1 MLNFILQSG
10 INTVST
16 AAAAVSDSLA
26 QPVNTGIQAAN
37 TVAQPELTENKIQLM
52 DMVTKGGPVMII
64 LGILFAVSIYVL
76 VERLIVISKASKK
89 NPTLLHSIKETIN
102 TGNISNA
109 RSMCKTI
116 NTPESLMLEQGV
128 SRIGQPVQEIREAM
142 NQSGSNE
149 LAKLEKN
156 LSVLNITGRI
166 APMFGFIGT
175 IFGVIKI
182 FYDISLAKTVEIE
195 VISTCL
201 YQKMITSAGGLVV
214 GVLAFVAYQYL
225 NARIDKIST
234 RMEEAQ
240 IHFLDMLNEPTK

>member
-1 MLNFILQSG
+1 MVNFILQAG
-10 INTVST
+10 INTVTSV
-16 AAAAVSDSLA
+16 AATDSLS
-26 QPVNTGIQAAN
+26 QVNAGIQTAN
-37 TVAQPELTENKIQLM
+37 AVAQPELTENKIQLL

-64 LGILFAVSIYVL
+64 LGVLFALSVYVL
-76 VERLIVISKASKK
+76 VERLMVISKASKK
-89 NPTLLHSIKETIN
+89 NPTLLPSIKDTIN
-102 TGNISNA
+102 TGNLANA
-109 RSMCKTI
+109 RTMCKTV

-128 SRIGQPVQEIREAM
+128 SRIGQSVQEIREAM

-156 LSVLNITGRI
+156 LSILNITGRI

-195 VISTCL
+195 VISTGL

-214 GVLAFVAYQYL
+214 GVLAFVAYQWL

-234 RMEEAQ
+234 RMEETQ
-240 IHFLDMLNEPTK
+240 IQFLDMLNEPIK